1 MLSCV
6 THLAHNQDR
15 HRSKGTLRSPS
26 RSDDRS
32 CHRERGERAAWSR
45 GKPSGDLSSR
55 SRPPIGAR
63 YASGTVVEPPPSG
76 LVELGVP
83 AHVLT

>member
-1 MLSCV
+1 M
-6 THLAHNQDR
+6 T
-15 HRSKGTLRSPS
+15 G
-26 RSDDRS
+26 
-32 CHRERGERAAWSR
+32 AATASAESVQHGHG